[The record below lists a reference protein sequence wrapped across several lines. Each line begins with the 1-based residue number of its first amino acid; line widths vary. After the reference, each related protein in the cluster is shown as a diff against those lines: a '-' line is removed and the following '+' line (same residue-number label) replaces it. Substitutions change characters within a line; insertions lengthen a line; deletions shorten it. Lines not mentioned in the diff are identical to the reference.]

1 MKDPFAHLNA
11 FSNALFQYAKHTY
24 YILYGFSSQVN
35 GSWPNSFIRP
45 IEYKLYIFD
54 LYKIY
59 KVIVNHYSFI
69 FSLVYLLQN
78 YKRKKESSLKADD
91 LGLRSQI

>member
-69 FSLVYLLQN
+69 FSWVYLLQIT
-78 YKRKKESSLKADD
+78 KEKKNQA
-91 LGLRSQI
+91 